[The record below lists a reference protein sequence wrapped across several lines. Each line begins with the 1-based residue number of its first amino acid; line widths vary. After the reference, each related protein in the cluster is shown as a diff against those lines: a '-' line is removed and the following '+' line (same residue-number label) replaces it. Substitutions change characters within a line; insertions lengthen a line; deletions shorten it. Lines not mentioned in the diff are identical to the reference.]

1 MMPATELKT
10 HALARASALGERDDQ
25 LTGVRRQARDRL
37 EQLPFPD
44 RKTEQWKY
52 TPLTRVTSEH
62 LNTPAGDAEMDI
74 DIDFDGYR
82 LVFVNGHY
90 RADLSLLP
98 DEEGLELVRLDGS
111 RDPQT
116 DASDQYR
123 SPFAWLNTASL
134 EDGLLLRVKE
144 NSRIQRPLH
153 VIFAGA
159 GEQPA
164 SCHTRLHM
172 ELGNGS
178 AATLIEHYLGKGPVL
193 TNAVTEIHTGVG
205 SHLTHYRLQSEH
217 NDALHIGTLLLHPGR
232 DSQLHSFQL
241 MKGCALRRND
251 IQAILDQC
259 GAHLTLGGVFIGRGD
274 SHTDNQICIEHRVSD
289 CTSEQEFRGMAGDKA
304 KLVFNG
310 RIHIHKG
317 AARSNAQLNNK
328 NLLLTPGAEID
339 TKPELEIYNDDVRC
353 AHGATVGQMDAE
365 SVFYLQARGIS
376 AREAK
381 RMLGLGFVN
390 ELLLRLE
397 HQPISDWALPW
408 LGDSLEET
416 P

>member
-1 MMPATELKT
+1 MMSASELKT
-10 HALARASALGERDDQ
+10 RALARAGTLGDRDDS
-25 LTGVRRQARDRL
+25 LAGLRRQAFERL
-37 EQLPFPD
+37 EQLPFPE

-52 TPLTRVTSEH
+52 TPLTSVTSEH
-62 LNTPAGDAEMDI
+62 LDTPAADADI
-74 DIDFDGYR
+74 RIDVDFDAYR
-82 LVFVNGHY
+82 LIFVNGHY

-98 DEEGLELVRLDGS
+98 DEEGLELTRLDGS
-111 RDPQT
+111 QDAKPQT
-116 DASDQYR
+116 SDQYR

-134 EDGLLLRVKE
+134 EDGLLLRVAD
-144 NSRIQRPLH
+144 NCRIQRPLH
-153 VIFAGA
+153 VIFASA
-159 GEQPA
+159 GEQPS
-164 SCHTRLHM
+164 SCHTRLQV

-178 AATLIEHYLGKGPVL
+178 AATVIEHYLGSGPVL
-193 TNAVTEIHTGVG
+193 SNAVTEIHTGVG
-205 SHLTHYRLQSEH
+205 SYLTHYRLQSE
-217 NDALHIGTLLLHPGR
+217 NAEALHIGTLLLHPGR
-232 DSQLHSFQL
+232 DSQLHSFHL
-241 MKGCALRRND
+241 MNGSKLRRND

-259 GAHLTLGGVFIGRGD
+259 GAHLSLSGVFIGRGN

-353 AHGATVGQMDAE
+353 AHGATVGQLNAE
-365 SVFYLQARGIS
+365 AVFYLQARGIN
-376 AREAK
+376 AAEAK

-397 HQPISDWALPW
+397 HQPISDWAQPW
-408 LGDSLEET
+408 LGDSLQESA
-416 P
+416 